1 MSDSANLCAALVVG
15 TYSHGVLQQQCWYVA
30 SCISIALHMQ
40 SHGKAGFIWVRHV
53 SVAQTL
59 AAETML
65 YSGRVLS
72 TFVCHQKTG
81 TCAECL
87 RLLVAREALTH
98 VQH

>member
-1 MSDSANLCAALVVG
+1 MLVCGKLYQHSTAYAIPWQSWFYLGEACV
-15 TYSHGVLQQQCWYVA
+15 
-30 SCISIALHMQ
+30 SCT
-40 SHGKAGFIWVRHV
+40 
-53 SVAQTL
+53 TL

-72 TFVCHQKTG
+72 TFVCHQKTE

-87 RLLVAREALTH
+87 RLLVAIEALTH